1 MLRLPDFMSIDTTNL
16 WLNISSSEQQKA
28 YRHAQC
34 YSNPTACYNAYL
46 NSVCLYQFLNWLQ
59 DWLREEYNL
68 SASVFPS
75 EQDITYIWEVVS
87 GAAIQFGNTRLV
99 LIPTE
104 TLDLDVLCV
113 PQEWVDIESWKAD
126 YYVAIQINLD
136 GDDDCWMR
144 VCGFTTH
151 RQLKNQGICNEDS
164 RTYCLPLE
172 ALADNIISV
181 FTTLELNLQVE
192 VPSIVSLSE
201 AEVTNLLHILGDA
214 SVYTPRLFDIPF
226 TKWAALIS
234 NSQWR
239 QQLYNRRLG
248 IVKNVASVSSV
259 KESRTVVN
267 LNQWFEKFFEA
278 GWQSLDAL
286 VDTHLLNLAL
296 EYRSS
301 HSKGL
306 TQKGAKLIDL
316 GMQISGKSVALLLA
330 ISTEAEGK
338 TGVIAQVHPTGDDSY
353 LPLNLKLSLV
363 ESGNVLQEIQ
373 SRSRDC
379 YIQLNHF
386 KVLPGANFS
395 IRLVLGEF
403 SITEDFV
410 I

>member
-1 MLRLPDFMSIDTTNL
+1 MLRLPDLMSIDTTNL
-16 WLNISSSEQQKA
+16 WLNISQVEQQKA
-28 YRHAQC
+28 YRQAQR

-46 NSVCLYQFLNWLQ
+46 NSICLYQFLNWLQ

-75 EQDITYIWEVVS
+75 EQGLTHIWEFVN
-87 GAAIQFGNTRLV
+87 GAAIQFGDTRLV

-113 PQEWVDIESWKAD
+113 PQEWVDIKSWKAD
-126 YYVAIQINLD
+126 YYVAVQVNLD

-144 VCGFTTH
+144 VSGFTTH
-151 RQLKNQGICNEDS
+151 RQLKNQGTYNQDS
-164 RTYCLPLE
+164 RTYSLPQE
-172 ALADNIISV
+172 ALADNIISL
-181 FTTLELNLQVE
+181 FATLELNLQVE
-192 VPSIVSLSE
+192 VPFEVSLSE
-201 AEVTNLLHILGDA
+201 AEAIDLLHILGNA
-214 SVYTPRLFDIPF
+214 SVYTPRLCDIPF

-234 NSQWR
+234 NEQWC
-239 QQLYNRRLG
+239 QQLYNERLG
-248 IVKNVASVSSV
+248 IVENAALSLQNYSQPK
-259 KESRTVVN
+259 VN
-267 LNQWFEKFFEA
+267 LNQWFEKFFEE

-286 VDTHLLNLAL
+286 INTHLLNLAL
-296 EYRSS
+296 ECRSS
-301 HSKGL
+301 YSRQV
-306 TQKGAKLIDL
+306 TQKGAKLVDL
-316 GMQISGKSVALLLA
+316 GMQINGKSVALLLA
-330 ISTEAEGK
+330 ISQEAEGK
-338 TGVIAQVHPTGDDSY
+338 TAIIAQVHPTGNDGY
-353 LPLNLKLSLV
+353 LPLNLKLSLI

-379 YIQLNHF
+379 YIQLNRF

>member
-1 MLRLPDFMSIDTTNL
+1 MLRLPDFMSIDTANL
-16 WLNISSSEQQKA
+16 WLNVPQLEQQKA
-28 YRHAQC
+28 HRQAQS

-46 NSVCLYQFLNWLQ
+46 NNICLYQFLNWLQ

-75 EQDITYIWEVVS
+75 EQGLAYIWEVVS
-87 GAAIQFGNTRLV
+87 GAAIQFGDTRLV

-113 PQEWVDIESWKAD
+113 PQEWVDIERWKAD
-126 YYVAIQINLD
+126 YYIGVQVNLD

-144 VCGFTTH
+144 VYGFTTH
-151 RQLKNQGICNEDS
+151 RQLKNQGTYNQDS
-164 RTYCLPLE
+164 RCYSLPVE
-172 ALADNIISV
+172 ALADNIISL
-181 FTTLELNLQVE
+181 FATLELNLQVA
-192 VPSIVSLSE
+192 VPSEVTLSE
-201 AEVTNLLHILGDA
+201 VEATDLLHILGDA
-214 SVYTPRLFDIPF
+214 SVYNPRLFDIPF
-226 TKWAALIS
+226 TQWAALIS
-234 NSQWR
+234 NEEWR

-248 IVKNVASVSSV
+248 IVKNTASVSLLNQS
-259 KESRTVVN
+259 TALVN
-267 LNQWFEKFFEA
+267 LNQWFEQFFEV

-286 VDTHLLNLAL
+286 IDTHLLNLAL
-296 EYRSS
+296 ECRGSY
-301 HSKGL
+301 SKQL
-306 TQKGAKLIDL
+306 TQKGAKIVDL
-316 GMQISGKSVALLLA
+316 GMQINGKSVALLLA

-338 TGVIAQVHPTGDDSY
+338 TGVIAQVHPTGNDGY
-353 LPLNLKLSLV
+353 LPLNLKLSLI

-379 YIQLNHF
+379 YIQLNRF